1 MQFKSFLLRFKTVKR
16 IYAIK
21 RLQSVAIWRN
31 DTIGKY
37 RCRIFEVYDSVL
49 LISC

>member
-31 DTIGKY
+31 DTIGKILGVEY
-37 RCRIFEVYDSVL
+37 LKYVILYY
-49 LISC
+49 